1 MEKGTVIMQQE
12 NRAASST
19 IDEQPEVSRRNF
31 LSLVGW
37 GSLLSAAGLF
47 LVGVFRSLRPNVL
60 YEPPTKFKAGK
71 PADYPAGTPTLI
83 SEEKVF
89 IDRDEKGLFAMSAK
103 CTHLKCRVVWV
114 ESENGYHCPCHGA
127 KFDRAGIN
135 GEGPAPSPL
144 PRLQMNLDRD
154 GRIVV
159 DKGIEVDREFRL
171 KV

>member
-1 MEKGTVIMQQE
+1 MQQE
-12 NRAASST
+12 NTTESSAMS
-19 IDEQPEVSRRNF
+19 EQPEVSRRNF

-37 GSLLSAAGLF
+37 GSLLSATGLF

-89 IDRDEKGLFAMSAK
+89 IDRDEKGLFAMSGK
-103 CTHLKCRVVWV
+103 CTHLKCMVVWV
-114 ESENGYHCPCHGA
+114 EDENGYHCPCHGA

-144 PRLQMNLDRD
+144 PRLQVNLDRD

-159 DKGIEVDREFRL
+159 DKGIEVDKEFRL

>member
-1 MEKGTVIMQQE
+1 MQQE

-114 ESENGYHCPCHGA
+114 ESEKGYHCPCHGA

-135 GEGPAPSPL
+135 GDGPAPSPL